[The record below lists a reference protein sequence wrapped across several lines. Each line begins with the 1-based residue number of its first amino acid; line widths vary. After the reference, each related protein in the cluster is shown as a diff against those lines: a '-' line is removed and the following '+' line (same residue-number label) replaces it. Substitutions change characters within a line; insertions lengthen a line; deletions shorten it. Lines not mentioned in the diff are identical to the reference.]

1 MRSAIEIGYELLQQ
15 GKYVEALP
23 FLQRA
28 VAEQP
33 REARAHLY
41 LALAYAHT
49 GSNTQAEKHFAQAIA
64 LDPQDAYVF
73 YNWGAYLHRQG
84 RLPDAL
90 RAYETAYR
98 LDPTLVGAKQAADS
112 LRGGATP
119 YAHAPFP
126 SPASAPATTP
136 PPVQPT
142 DFSMPSARR
151 YRSAR
156 GCITAGVFISVLGL
170 CAPPLGMLGGVLCGL
185 IALLRGSVVGGLLV
199 MTLAIVLGLIGSWIL
214 QNLLAMLQTAMPM

>member
-64 LDPQDAYVF
+64 LDSQDAYVF

-84 RLPDAL
+84 RLADAL

-98 LDPTLVGAKQAADS
+98 LDPALVGAKQAADS
-112 LRGGATP
+112 LRGGATLS
-119 YAHAPFP
+119 AHTPFP
-126 SPASAPATTP
+126 SPASTHPPAP
-136 PPVQPT
+136 PPVNPT
-142 DFSMPSARR
+142 DLSMPSARR
-151 YRSAR
+151 SRSAQ

-170 CAPPLGMLGGVLCGL
+170 CAPPIGLLGGVLCGL

-199 MTLAIVLGLIGSWIL
+199 MTLAVTLGLIGNWIQ
-214 QNLLAMLQTAMPM
+214 QNLLALLNSATPM